1 MDQRKNNGGHSTK
14 GKAGRPAK
22 AVEDQANTII
32 RNAIRE
38 LYKKDTDEAAQVAFV
53 KDFATT
59 PRGMQFVAEHLF
71 GKAPQIIEGESKLV
85 VTDLTNVSTQTLLQL
100 EKEMN
105 ANED

>member
-1 MDQRKNNGGHSTK
+1 MDNRKNNGGHSTK
-14 GKAGRPAK
+14 GRAGRPK
-22 AVEDQANTII
+22 KDVEEHAAEII
-32 RNAIRE
+32 RTAIRE
-38 LYKKDTDEAAQVAFV
+38 IYKKDTDPEAQVSFV
-53 KDFATT
+53 KDFAKT